1 MFETPNWQTKNA
13 EIMYKEELKLRKELE
28 EALKKEREEL
38 NDMKSQRDEVK
49 EELQLAVDQKS
60 SLESQIAST
69 ELVIKELEQKIIS
82 ARDMLQ
88 NYKNERDDLQMQR
101 DNALREAEELRRRQ
115 GEASTTH
122 ALQLFSEFSFP
133 EIEEATSNFNSSLK
147 IGEGGYG
154 SIFKG
159 VLRQTEVAVKML
171 DPDSKQGPTE
181 FQQEVQWFEFWVI
194 FSTSSYF
201 GQQ

>member
-1 MFETPNWQTKNA
+1 
-13 EIMYKEELKLRKELE
+13 MYKEELKLRKELE

-49 EELQLAVDQKS
+49 EELQPAVDQKS

-181 FQQEVQWFEFWVI
+181 FQQEVQWFEF
-194 FSTSSYF
+194 
-201 GQQ
+201 